1 MMAPLVST
9 SVDVSA
15 PVAETFLEQEL
26 VGQYFFREDQL
37 DRLHK
42 LHTTMWKCG
51 IAFVVVSAATV
62 AGLIQAE
69 FESGEDI
76 AGAWGMITSFFNHLT
91 VGGVARPVDTLLMAG
106 LILYSAI
113 PFEKAVRSKTRQLA
127 YVFQGIDRLT
137 LVFNQLVIA
146 SLAVSTIA
154 TLEAAVKWPESVTYV
169 SAIFFAAAVVRSAAM
184 WYVLNTH
191 AAHLD
196 DIEATLTAYRG
207 CEDSPLA
214 EVCAPEM
221 PWWDRFAVSISLG
234 HLLQF
239 EPGGLEPIKLDLQ
252 QYMAAKLSTDHAEEP
267 LDCSFPQYAFNK
279 SERYLL
285 RTCMNAATTAGLAL
299 ALQGATT
306 GLLALAN
313 LCSHNPSDAIS
324 EGINAGHKLLAATFV
339 YGASHTFDQIIYT
352 EGCDIGYLVQG
363 VGRKGLTSLFSN
375 LGILAGTVALADTVA
390 MAAPWIEHS
399 PVFTYIAERSS
410 HEVAHAII
418 SAQRL
423 LVRLLP

>member
-1 MMAPLVST
+1 M
-9 SVDVSA
+9 
-15 PVAETFLEQEL
+15 
-26 VGQYFFREDQL
+26 R
-37 DRLHK
+37 
-42 LHTTMWKCG
+42 KCG
-51 IAFVVVSAATV
+51 IAFVVVSAATI
-62 AGLIQAE
+62 AGLVQAE
-69 FESGEDI
+69 LESGEEA
-76 AGAWGMITSFFNHLT
+76 AGAWEMIASFFNHLT
-91 VGGVARPVDTLLMAG
+91 VGGVARPIDTLLMAG
-106 LILYSAI
+106 LIMYSAI
-113 PFEKAVRSKTRQLA
+113 PFEKAVNSQSRQLA
-127 YVFQGIDRLT
+127 FVFQGVDRLT

-154 TLEAAVKWPESVTYV
+154 TLEAAVKWPDSVTYV
-169 SAIFFAAAVVRSAAM
+169 SAIFFSAAVVRSVAM

-191 AAHLD
+191 AARLD

-207 CEDSPLA
+207 CDSSPLA
-214 EVCAPEM
+214 DICAPQM
-221 PWWDRFAVSISLG
+221 PWWERFAVSISLG

-239 EPGGLEPIKLDLQ
+239 EPNGVEPTKLDLQ
-252 QYMAAKLSTDHAEEP
+252 QYMVAQLRTDHVDEP
-267 LDCSFPQYAFNK
+267 LDCSFPQYAFTK

-285 RTCMNAATTAGLAL
+285 RTCMNAATTAGMAL

-313 LCSHNPSDAIS
+313 LCSGDSSDAIS
-324 EGINAGHKLLAATFV
+324 EGINAGHKLLAASFV
-339 YGASHTFDQIIYT
+339 YGASHSFDQIIYT
-352 EGCDIGYLVQG
+352 EGCDIGYLIQG
-363 VGRKGLTSLFSN
+363 VGRKGLTSLFFN

-418 SAQRL
+418 GAQRL